1 MTEVRVG
8 HIDELYSRVTSSFAE
23 SKPEEYTKKVNQVAE
38 NLFALTEGKN
48 RDMVKG
54 TTFKEMKECIFE
66 IYNSGYFQGKNKTEN
81 VVVNEHGNELKT
93 KVSQF

>member
-1 MTEVRVG
+1 M
-8 HIDELYSRVTSSFAE
+8 
-23 SKPEEYTKKVNQVAE
+23 NQVAE

-54 TTFKEMKECIFE
+54 ATFKEMKECIFE

-81 VVVNEHGNELKT
+81 VVVNEHVNELKT
-93 KVSQF
+93 TVS